1 MLEEEENENNLGQI
15 AHPGLDLDLRVSLT
29 AQFTRLNLF
38 PFFSSYLYPGM
49 MKLGAQ
55 IISKKSP
62 SETFSVF
69 TT

>member
-1 MLEEEENENNLGQI
+1 MNNLGQS
-15 AHPGLDLDLRVSLT
+15 AHPGVDLDLRVSFT

-38 PFFSSYLYPGM
+38 PFFSSYLQPGM

-55 IISKKSP
+55 IFFFFKSP